1 MRSACRSVVISFW
14 SVRTSCR
21 SAWTAFASFWTSFWS
36 WWTSCLSAWI
46 SLASLL
52 MSVRS
57 FRRSRRSWRTSLW
70 ARFPGAAPSA
80 PSATGPPTVPRPV
93 AVAVLIVAGLPA
105 ALAGQEPAPAAPTPA
120 PVRVGVAVGVV
131 SLSDTRSEQALTTT
145 LEYDP
150 TSWLSLSVFPS
161 GVRIAQTPAAGGRTV
176 SRSGLTDLPVSAAAS
191 YTFPTGWSP
200 NLGAGVIVTLPTG
213 ACGLGTGVASVGIN
227 GGIGIAPLDPLRL
240 SVDASRSLTG
250 NVSQSALVPAAATWV
265 SGNASVTLS
274 DRWTATVSYGTALRV
289 PDSLVSRQLGGGLR
303 STPAPP
309 LTLTFDASHGLTRGS
324 PRWVFSMGFGTAF
337 AGISAVTPTAPL
349 LRLQTTFVGGRPGTT
364 TTPP

>member
-1 MRSACRSVVISFW
+1 MA
-14 SVRTSCR
+14 
-21 SAWTAFASFWTSFWS
+21 
-36 WWTSCLSAWI
+36 
-46 SLASLL
+46 
-52 MSVRS
+52 
-57 FRRSRRSWRTSLW
+57 
-70 ARFPGAAPSA
+70 SA
-80 PSATGPPTVPRPV
+80 PGVSCIPDTTVPRPA
-93 AVAVLIVAGLPA
+93 AVVVLIVAVLPA
-105 ALAGQEPAPAAPTPA
+105 ALAGQEPAPAATAAPA
-120 PVRVGVAVGVV
+120 PVRVGVAVGAV

-161 GVRIAQTPAAGGRTV
+161 GVRISQTPAAGGRTV

-191 YTFPTGWSP
+191 YTFHTGWSP

-265 SGNASVTLS
+265 SGDASVTLS
-274 DRWTATVSYGTALRV
+274 DRWTANLSYGTAFGV
-289 PDSLVSRQLGGGLR
+289 PDSLVTRELGGGL
-303 STPAPP
+303 SYTLAAP
-309 LTLTFDASHGLTRGS
+309 LALTFDASHGLTRGS

-349 LRLQTTFVGGRPGTT
+349 RRLQTTFVGGRAVTT
-364 TTPP
+364 TTTACP